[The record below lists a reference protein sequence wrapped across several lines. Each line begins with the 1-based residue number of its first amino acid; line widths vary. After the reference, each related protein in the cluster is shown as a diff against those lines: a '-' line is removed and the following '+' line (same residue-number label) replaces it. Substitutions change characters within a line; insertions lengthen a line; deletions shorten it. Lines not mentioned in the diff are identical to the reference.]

1 MGRPLGSSTTPSRMP
16 LPCSPQRMDVATS
29 SRPAA
34 APARVIGI
42 SRRGRLGSNCRSY
55 HAFGLLQ
62 DGRPGVAPYRPPALA
77 GGPLLEGA
85 LDLVG
90 PLGALRLE
98 GEGVHPG
105 ATHLA
110 QHRQVGAD
118 Q

>member
-16 LPCSPQRMDVATS
+16 LPFSPQRMDVATS

-42 SRRGRLGSNCRSY
+42 SRRGCLGSNSRSY
-55 HAFGLLQ
+55 HAFGPLQ
-62 DGRPGVAPYRPPALA
+62 DRGPGVAPYRPPALS

-90 PLGALRLE
+90 HFGNFRVE
-98 GEGVHPG
+98 WEGVHPG

-110 QHRQVGAD
+110 QHR
-118 Q
+118 